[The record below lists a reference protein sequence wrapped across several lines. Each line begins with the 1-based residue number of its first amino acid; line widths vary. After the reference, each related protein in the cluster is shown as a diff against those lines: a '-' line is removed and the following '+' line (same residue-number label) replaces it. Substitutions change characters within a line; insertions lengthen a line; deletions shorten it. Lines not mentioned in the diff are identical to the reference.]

1 MARKKEKEEKIR
13 FNTLI
18 VDGTKYRTLLTK
30 KFKNRSKFQEKN
42 PGMVKAFI
50 PGTIVKVRARKGKR
64 VKEGDLLMVL
74 EAMKMRNVV
83 ASPVDGVIRKVHVKV
98 SDIVSKNQLLI
109 EIDYEENS

>member
-1 MARKKEKEEKIR
+1 MI
-13 FNTLI
+13 
-18 VDGTKYRTLLTK
+18 
-30 KFKNRSKFQEKN
+30 
-42 PGMVKAFI
+42 KAFI

-98 SDIVSKNQLLI
+98 LDIVSKNQLMI
-109 EIDYEENS
+109 EIDHEENS

>member
-1 MARKKEKEEKIR
+1 MVKNNENKIR
-13 FNTLI
+13 FSTLN

-30 KFKNRSKFQEKN
+30 KFKNRSKYQEKD
-42 PGMVKAFI
+42 PGMIKAFI

-64 VKEGDLLMVL
+64 VKEGDLLIVL

-83 ASPVDGVIRKVHVKV
+83 ASPVDGVIRKVHVKNM
-98 SDIVSKNQLLI
+98 DIVTKNQLMI

>member
-1 MARKKEKEEKIR
+1 MVKNNENKIR
-13 FNTLI
+13 FSTLN

-30 KFKNRSKFQEKN
+30 KFKNRSKYQEKD
-42 PGMVKAFI
+42 PGMIKAFI

-64 VKEGDLLMVL
+64 VKEGDLLIVL

-83 ASPVDGVIRKVHVKV
+83 ASPVDGVIRKVHVKNM
-98 SDIVSKNQLLI
+98 DIVAKNQLMI

>member
-1 MARKKEKEEKIR
+1 MVKKNENKIR
-13 FNTLI
+13 FSTLN

-30 KFKNRSKFQEKN
+30 KFKNRSKYQEKD
-42 PGMVKAFI
+42 PGMIKAFI

-64 VKEGDLLMVL
+64 VKEGDLLIVL

-83 ASPVDGVIRKVHVKV
+83 ASPVDGVIRKVHVKNM
-98 SDIVSKNQLLI
+98 DIVAKNQLMI